1 MTVWFQSTWLRADF
15 CGGGGTRGCEHLV
28 FPGEGRGPDGSQDWA
43 PAFAGAQLS
52 ELGEVYR

>member
-1 MTVWFQSTWLRADF
+1 MTSWFQITWLGAGF
-15 CGGGGTRGCEHLV
+15 GGGGGMSGYELLL
-28 FPGEGRGPDGSQDWA
+28 FPGEGRGPDRSRNWA